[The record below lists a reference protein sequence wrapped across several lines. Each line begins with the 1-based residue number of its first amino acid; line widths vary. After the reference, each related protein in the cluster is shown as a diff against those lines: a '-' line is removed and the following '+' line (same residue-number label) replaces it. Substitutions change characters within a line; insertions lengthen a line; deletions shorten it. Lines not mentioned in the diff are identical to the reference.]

1 MALTSLIS
9 NTLTDPDGNPVPYSQ
24 VTIALVTWGQTAF
37 RIDDLSEITPV
48 TQVLTNPSGVWSLA
62 LERQS
67 NISIVN
73 TYYLAQEIIP
83 AISPTNLP
91 VIGLRTTLFQVG
103 AVNQTLQAAAVA
115 QPLGGPISYLTQA
128 AGDARYVQAPGS
140 FSGSI
145 VAINPAQAG
154 TAGVATTYSR
164 GDHRH
169 GVTNEVLSA
178 RTATAETTGS
188 ATYVDLATVGPVVT
202 VTTGANALL
211 IFGAATS
218 NNTGGQSTAMSV
230 AISGATTLAASDAYN
245 LQIVSPAAGNLTS
258 ASSSVLIPGLTPG
271 VNTFTCKYRVSAN
284 TGTWANRSLV
294 VFPLP

>member
-1 MALTSLIS
+1 MALTSTIS

-48 TQVLTNPSGVWSLA
+48 TQVVTNPSGVWSLA

-67 NISIVN
+67 NISVVN

-83 AISPTNLP
+83 AITPTNLP

-145 VAINPAQAG
+145 VAINPALAG

-169 GVTNEVLSA
+169 GVTNEALST
-178 RTATAETTGS
+178 RINTSESTTS
-188 ATYVDLATVGPVVT
+188 LTYVDLATAGPIVT
-202 VTTGANALL
+202 ATTGANAII
-211 IFGAATS
+211 IFGALTG
-218 NNTGGQSTAMSV
+218 NNTAGQSTAMSV

-245 LQIVSPAAGNLTS
+245 LQLVSPVGGNLFS
-258 ASSSVLIPGLTPG
+258 MSSSALLTGLNPG

-284 TGTWANRSLV
+284 TGSWANRSLI